1 MRDHNKERHD
11 FNPEAW
17 EEHETKVGIFLL
29 EVLKLKVGTLLPLV
43 TFLHLYKCHSFNSLF
58 RYIGEN
64 YRTLFSI
71 SCQGCS
77 LEDIYHS
84 IGVLSI
90 NNANLAMG
98 EGHGKGAGL
107 YVTYSRVNHG
117 CTCNTKTLKY
127 KDNR

>member
-1 MRDHNKERHD
+1 MGRTRNKSRDIPARSFENESKDYINLCH
-11 FNPEAW
+11 
-17 EEHETKVGIFLL
+17 I
-29 EVLKLKVGTLLPLV
+29 
-43 TFLHLYKCHSFNSLF
+43 YKFKKYKYNSLY

-64 YRTLFSI
+64 TEHFSPFF
-71 SCQGCS
+71 QGFS